1 MDTTKDAKRYS
12 EAAKRRAYMRQ
23 LTRTME
29 AIRRSGYKLAIL
41 PVAAQE
47 EDGIMSGRADGH
59 QIGRL
64 TRAVCKRRRMR
75 QIADGSRRINRRIH

>member
-12 EAAKRRAYMRQ
+12 EEAKRRVYMRQ

-41 PVAAQE
+41 PVAALE
-47 EDGIMSGRADGH
+47 EEGIMAGRSDGH

-75 QIADGSRRINRRIH
+75 QIADESRRINRRIH